1 MAISSLPLEII
12 KTMQSWSADLLAVLL
27 EIQKWRLRETENG
40 MMKAIFRT
48 AKSSCMDIHL

>member
-1 MAISSLPLEII
+1 MAISSLPSEII
-12 KTMQSWSADLLAVLL
+12 ETMQSWWADLLAGLL